1 MDLSSLSSIAQSMVA
16 PNKGILAA
24 DESTPTIGKRFAT
37 INTES
42 TEQNRQKY
50 RNLLFTS
57 PNVSEYISGVILFD
71 ETIRQSTDDGTTF
84 TDHLTSLG
92 IVPGIKVDKGIKGI
106 PFCDGETVTEGLDGL
121 GDRLSEYYELG
132 ARFTKWRAVIRIS
145 DGLPSKNCIR
155 LNAHAL
161 ARYAALCQQAKM
173 VPIVE
178 PEVLMDG
185 SHDIDRCFD
194 VTSEVLKEVF
204 TELNNQKV
212 ALNGIVLKPNMV
224 ISGMDAANRADIPTV
239 ASATVKCLSENVP
252 DEVPGIA
259 FLSGG
264 QTSEEATGHLNA
276 MNEMGPHPW
285 QLTFSYGRALQAEP
299 LNAWSGEDENIPAA
313 QESFIKR
320 SRLNSLARTGNYHP
334 QMEEA

>member
-1 MDLSSLSSIAQSMVA
+1 
-16 PNKGILAA
+16 
-24 DESTPTIGKRFAT
+24 
-37 INTES
+37 
-42 TEQNRQKY
+42 
-50 RNLLFTS
+50 
-57 PNVSEYISGVILFD
+57 
-71 ETIRQSTDDGTTF
+71 
-84 TDHLTSLG
+84 
-92 IVPGIKVDKGIKGI
+92 VDKGVKGI

-121 GDRLSEYYELG
+121 DERLDEYYELG
-132 ARFTKWRAVIRIS
+132 ARFAKWRAVISIS
-145 DGLPSKNCIR
+145 DDLPSKNCIR

-161 ARYAALCQQAKM
+161 ARYAALCQQAQI

-185 SHDIDRCFD
+185 THDIDRCFD
-194 VTSEVLKEVF
+194 VTSEVLQEVF
-204 TELNNQKV
+204 AELNNQQV

-264 QTSEEATGHLNA
+264 QTSEEATAHLSS

-299 LNAWSGEDENIPAA
+299 LKVWSGVDGNIEAA
-313 QESFIKR
+313 QEAFIKR